1 MFGKII
7 VAAAVLGAAA
17 ALPAAPPAL
26 AADAPKVVLALP
38 GVPPIYL
45 TVFAYVAEK
54 QGFFKKYDANVELRQ
69 FDSGAAASR
78 AVIAGDVDL
87 ALVPTALT
95 INQIAN
101 ANADVIGI
109 YGLPNP
115 DWAIGTTDAKKATC
129 ADIKGQSVG
138 VDTPGGARSLA
149 LKDMLVG
156 GCHLTINDVQQVP
169 LGSNTAAAMIAG
181 QISYGVLHLNDVPVI
196 ESQGKKVTL
205 VMTLAKAVPVSHYDL
220 LEVRRDHLAQKRDAI
235 VRTVAALVDA
245 ARYMA
250 DPKNA
255 DTVAQ
260 IGTITGETPA
270 ISKEALKLF
279 NGIDFWEIHG
289 DGLDQKKIDADI
301 EDQVKV
307 GNIKEGK
314 KPPTY
319 DRLVDR
325 TVWHDAD
332 AMIEK
337 QH

>member
-1 MFGKII
+1 MFRKMMI
-7 VAAAVLGAAA
+7 AAALLTAAA
-17 ALPAAPPAL
+17 AMPSAPPAL

-45 TVFAYVAEK
+45 TVFAYVADK
-54 QGFFKKYDANVELRQ
+54 QGFFKKYKTDVELRQ
-69 FDSGAAASR
+69 FDSGAAGSR
-78 AVIAGDVDL
+78 AVISGDVDL

-95 INQIAN
+95 INQVAN
-101 ANADVIGI
+101 ANANVVGI

-115 DWAIGTTDAKKATC
+115 DWAIGTTNPDKATC
-129 ADIKGQSVG
+129 ADIKGQQVG

-156 GCHLTINDVQQVP
+156 GCHLTINDVQQIP

-196 ESQGKKVTL
+196 EEQGKKVKTVITL
-205 VMTLAKAVPVSHYDL
+205 KDAVPTSHYDL
-220 LEVRRDHLAQKRDAI
+220 LEVRRDRLAEKRDAI

-279 NGIDFWEIHG
+279 NEIEFWELHD
-289 DGLDQKKIDADI
+289 DGLDQKKIEADI
-301 EDQVKV
+301 EDQIKV

-314 KPPTY
+314 QPPTY
-319 DRLVDR
+319 ERLVDR
-325 TVWHDAD
+325 TVWHDAN
-332 AMIEK
+332 AMIGG
-337 QH
+337 H

>member
-1 MFGKII
+1 MFSKTI
-7 VAAAVLGAAA
+7 AA
-17 ALPAAPPAL
+17 ALLTAALALPYASPAW

-45 TVFAYVAEK
+45 TVFAYVADK
-54 QGFFKKYDANVELRQ
+54 QGFFKKYNANVELRQ
-69 FDSGAAASR
+69 FDSGAAGSR
-78 AVIAGDVDL
+78 AVISGDVDL

-95 INQIAN
+95 IGQIAN
-101 ANADVIGI
+101 ANADVVSI

-115 DWAIGTTDAKKATC
+115 DWAIGTTDANKAGC
-129 ADIKGQSVG
+129 ADIKGQQVG

-156 GCHLTINDVQQVP
+156 GCHFTINDVQQVP

-205 VMTLAKAVPVSHYDL
+205 VMTLAKAVPISHYDV
-220 LEVRRDHLAQKRDAI
+220 LEVRRDRLAEKRDAI
-235 VRTVAALVDA
+235 VRTLAALVDA

-260 IGTITGETPA
+260 IGTITGETPQ
-270 ISKEALKLF
+270 ISKEALRLF
-279 NGIDFWEIHG
+279 NGIGFWEIKD
-289 DGLDQKKIDADI
+289 DGLDQNKMEAVA

-307 GNIKEGK
+307 GNVKDPK
-314 KPPTY
+314 KLPSY
-319 DRLVDR
+319 ERLVDR
-325 TVWHDAD
+325 TVWHDAN
-332 AMIEK
+332 AMIGSG
-337 QH
+337 H

>member
-1 MFGKII
+1 MFRKTMI
-7 VAAAVLGAAA
+7 ATALLAGAAA
-17 ALPAAPPAL
+17 MPVAPPAL

-45 TVFAYVAEK
+45 AVFAYVADK
-54 QGFFKKYDANVELRQ
+54 QGFFKKYGANVELRQ
-69 FDSGAAASR
+69 FDSGAAGSR
-78 AVIAGDVDL
+78 AVISGDVDL

-95 INQIAN
+95 INQVAN
-101 ANADVIGI
+101 ANANVVGI
-109 YGLPNP
+109 YGLQNP
-115 DWAIGTTDAKKATC
+115 DWAIGTTNAQKATC
-129 ADIKGQSVG
+129 ADIKGQQVG

-156 GCHLTINDVQQVP
+156 GCHLTINDVQQVS

-196 ESQGKKVTL
+196 EEQGKKVKTVVTL
-205 VMTLAKAVPVSHYDL
+205 KDAVPTSHYDL
-220 LEVRRDHLAQKRDAI
+220 LEVRRDRLAEKREAI
-235 VRTVAALVDA
+235 VATVAALVDA

-260 IGTITGETPA
+260 IGTITGESPA

-279 NGIDFWEIHG
+279 NGIEFWEIHT
-289 DGLDQKKIDADI
+289 DGLDQKKIEADI

-319 DRLVDR
+319 DQLVDR
-325 TVWHDAD
+325 TVWRDAE
-332 AMIEK
+332 AMIK
-337 QH
+337 KH

>member
-1 MFGKII
+1 MFSKTI
-7 VAAAVLGAAA
+7 AA
-17 ALPAAPPAL
+17 ALLTAALALPYASPAR

-45 TVFAYVAEK
+45 TVFAYVADK
-54 QGFFKKYDANVELRQ
+54 QGFFKKYNANVELRQ
-69 FDSGAAASR
+69 FDSGAAGSR
-78 AVIAGDVDL
+78 AVISGDVDL

-95 INQIAN
+95 IGQIAN
-101 ANADVIGI
+101 ANADVVSI

-115 DWAIGTTDAKKATC
+115 DWAIGTTDANKAGC
-129 ADIKGQSVG
+129 ADIKGQQVG

-156 GCHLTINDVQQVP
+156 GCHFTINDVQQVP

-205 VMTLAKAVPVSHYDL
+205 VMTLAKAVPISHYDV
-220 LEVRRDHLAQKRDAI
+220 LEVRRDRLAEKRDAI
-235 VRTVAALVDA
+235 VRTLAALVDA

-260 IGTITGETPA
+260 IGTITGETPQ
-270 ISKEALKLF
+270 ISKEALRLF
-279 NGIDFWEIHG
+279 NGIGFWEIKD
-289 DGLDQKKIDADI
+289 DGLDKNKMEAVA

-307 GNIKEGK
+307 GNVKDPK
-314 KPPTY
+314 KLPSY
-319 DRLVDR
+319 ERLVDR
-325 TVWHDAD
+325 TVWHDAN
-332 AMIEK
+332 AMIGSS
-337 QH
+337 H

>member
-1 MFGKII
+1 MLRRTI
-7 VAAAVLGAAA
+7 VAAALLTAAA
-17 ALPAAPPAL
+17 VMPVTPPAL

-45 TVFAYVAEK
+45 TVFAYVADK
-54 QGFFKKYDANVELRQ
+54 QGFFKKYNANVELRQ
-69 FDSGAAASR
+69 FDSGAAGSR
-78 AVIAGDVDL
+78 AVISGDVDL

-95 INQIAN
+95 IGQIAN
-101 ANADVIGI
+101 ANADVVSI

-115 DWAIGTTDAKKATC
+115 DWAIGSTNPNKATC
-129 ADIKGQSVG
+129 ADIKGQQVG

-196 ESQGKKVTL
+196 EEQGKKVKTVITL
-205 VMTLAKAVPVSHYDL
+205 KDAVPTSHYDV
-220 LEVRRDHLAQKRDAI
+220 LEVRRDRLKEKRDAI
-235 VRTVAALVDA
+235 VRTLAALVDA

-260 IGTITGETPA
+260 IGTITGESHA

-279 NGIDFWEIHG
+279 NGIGFWEIKD
-289 DGLDQKKIDADI
+289 DGLDKAKIEAVT
-301 EDQVKV
+301 EQQVTV
-307 GNIKEGK
+307 GNVKDPK
-314 KPPTY
+314 KLPSY
-319 DRLVDR
+319 ERLVDR
-325 TVWHDAD
+325 TVWHDAN
-332 AMIEK
+332 AMIGAG
-337 QH
+337 H

>member
-1 MFGKII
+1 MFRKTI
-7 VAAAVLGAAA
+7 VAAALLTAAA
-17 ALPAAPPAL
+17 AMPLVPPAV
-26 AADAPKVVLALP
+26 AADAPKVSIALP

-45 TVFAYVAEK
+45 TVFAYVADK
-54 QGFFKKYDANVELRQ
+54 QGFFKKYNANVELRQ
-69 FDSGAAASR
+69 FDSGAAGSR
-78 AVIAGDVDL
+78 AVISGDVDL

-95 INQIAN
+95 IGQIAN
-101 ANADVIGI
+101 ANADVVSI

-115 DWAIGTTDAKKATC
+115 DWAIGTTDANKASC
-129 ADIKGQSVG
+129 ADIKGQPVG

-169 LGSNTAAAMIAG
+169 LGSNTAPAMIAG

-205 VMTLAKAVPVSHYDL
+205 VMTLAKAVPISHYDV
-220 LEVRRDHLAQKRDAI
+220 LEVRRDRLAEKRDAI
-235 VRTVAALVDA
+235 VRTLAALVDA

-260 IGTITGETPA
+260 IGTVTGETPQ

-279 NGIDFWEIHG
+279 NGIGFWEIKD
-289 DGLDQKKIDADI
+289 DGLDQKKMEAVA

-307 GNIKEGK
+307 GNVKDPK
-314 KPPTY
+314 KLPSY
-319 DRLVDR
+319 ERLVDR
-325 TVWHDAD
+325 SVWKDAN
-332 AMIEK
+332 AMIGSG
-337 QH
+337 H

>member
-1 MFGKII
+1 MFRKTI
-7 VAAAVLGAAA
+7 AAA
-17 ALPAAPPAL
+17 ALLTASVAVPYAPPAL

-45 TVFAYVAEK
+45 TVFAYVADK

-69 FDSGAAASR
+69 FDSGAAGSR
-78 AVIAGDVDL
+78 AVISGDVDL

-95 INQIAN
+95 IGQIAN
-101 ANADVIGI
+101 ANADVVGI

-129 ADIKGQSVG
+129 KDIKGQSVG

-169 LGSNTAAAMIAG
+169 LGSNTAPAMVAG

-205 VMTLAKAVPVSHYDL
+205 VMTLAKAVPISHYDV
-220 LEVRRDHLAQKRDAI
+220 LEVRRDRLAEKRDAI
-235 VRTVAALVDA
+235 VRAVAALVDA

-260 IGTITGETPA
+260 IGTVTGTTAE
-270 ISKEALKLF
+270 ISKQALKLF
-279 NGIDFWEIHG
+279 NGIGFWEIKN
-289 DGLDQKKIDADI
+289 DGLDKDKIEAVA

-307 GNIKEGK
+307 GNVKDPK
-314 KPPTY
+314 KLPSY
-319 DRLVDR
+319 ERLVDR
-325 TVWHDAD
+325 SVWKDAN
-332 AMIEK
+332 AMIGK
-337 QH
+337 AH

>member
-1 MFGKII
+1 MIGKTIF
-7 VAAAVLGAAA
+7 AA
-17 ALPAAPPAL
+17 ALLGAIAALPGAQPAR

-45 TVFAYVAEK
+45 TVFAYVADK
-54 QGFFKKYDANVELRQ
+54 QGFFKKYGANVELRQ
-69 FDSGAAASR
+69 FDSGAAGSR
-78 AVIAGDVDL
+78 AVLAGDVDL

-95 INQIAN
+95 INQVAN
-101 ANADVIGI
+101 ANANVVGI

-115 DWAIGTTDAKKATC
+115 DWAIGTTNPAKATC
-129 ADIKGQSVG
+129 ADIKGQDVG

-156 GCHLTINDVQQVP
+156 GCHLTINDVQQVS
-169 LGSNTAAAMIAG
+169 LGSNTAAALIAG
-181 QISYGVLHLNDVPVI
+181 QISFGVLHLNDVPVI

-205 VMTLAKAVPVSHYDL
+205 VITLAKAVPVSHYDL
-220 LEVRRDHLAQKRDAI
+220 LEVRRDRLAEKRDAI

-245 ARYMA
+245 ARYMD

-255 DTVAQ
+255 DAVAQ

-279 NGIDFWEIHG
+279 NGIEFWEIHD
-289 DGLDQKKIDADI
+289 DGLDQKKIEADI

-314 KPPTY
+314 QPPTY

-325 TVWHDAD
+325 TVWRDAN

-337 QH
+337 H

>member
-1 MFGKII
+1 MLRKTI
-7 VAAAVLGAAA
+7 VAAALLTAASVM
-17 ALPAAPPAL
+17 PMAPPAR

-45 TVFAYVAEK
+45 TVFAYVADK
-54 QGFFKKYDANVELRQ
+54 QGFFKKYNANVELRQ
-69 FDSGAAASR
+69 FDSGAAGSR
-78 AVIAGDVDL
+78 AVISGDVDL

-95 INQIAN
+95 INQVAN
-101 ANADVIGI
+101 ANANVVGI

-115 DWAIGTTDAKKATC
+115 DWAIGTTNPKKATC
-129 ADIKGQSVG
+129 ADIKGQQVG
-138 VDTPGGARSLA
+138 IDTPGGARSLA

-156 GCHLTINDVQQVP
+156 GCHLTINDVQQIP

-196 ESQGKKVTL
+196 EEQGKKVATVITL
-205 VMTLAKAVPVSHYDL
+205 KDAVPESHYDL
-220 LEVRRDHLAQKRDAI
+220 LEVRRDRLAEKRDAI
-235 VRTVAALVDA
+235 VRTVAALVAA

-260 IGTITGETPA
+260 IGTITGETAA

-279 NGIDFWEIHG
+279 NGIGFWEIHD
-289 DGLDQKKIDADI
+289 DGLDQKKIEAVI

-319 DRLVDR
+319 DHLVDR
-325 TVWHDAD
+325 TVWHDAN
-332 AMIEK
+332 AMIGGG
-337 QH
+337 H